1 MQVSYPIAASLLV
14 AVLAVSPVYAQQK
27 LGYVDSEYILEQL
40 PEYATVQQQIDRMA
54 QEWQLEVE
62 ERRNEVDELFREYQ
76 ARELLYTNDERQ
88 RQRDEII
95 QAEEGIE
102 QLRMQY
108 FGPEGR
114 VFQEQERLVR
124 PIQESVLEAIEAVAT
139 RDGYDYVFDKGGDYI
154 FMYVRDQFDLSND
167 VLEELGI
174 DIDSQN

>member
-1 MQVSYPIAASLLV
+1 
-14 AVLAVSPVYAQQK
+14 
-27 LGYVDSEYILEQL
+27 
-40 PEYATVQQQIDRMA
+40 
-54 QEWQLEVE
+54 
-62 ERRNEVDELFREYQ
+62 
-76 ARELLYTNDERQ
+76 
-88 RQRDEII
+88 
-95 QAEEGIE
+95 
-102 QLRMQY
+102 MQY

-154 FMYVRDQFDLSND
+154 FMYVRDQFDLSDD